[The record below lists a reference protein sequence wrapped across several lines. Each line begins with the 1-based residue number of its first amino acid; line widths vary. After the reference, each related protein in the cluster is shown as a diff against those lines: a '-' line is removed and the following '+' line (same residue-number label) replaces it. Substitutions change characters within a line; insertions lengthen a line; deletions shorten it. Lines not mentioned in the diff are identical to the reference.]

1 MMAKSLYFVVNLF
14 SSSYSLMKL
23 VVLWRMISFFLT
35 KTVIVQHCRQH
46 ACHNFVSE
54 PRGSPSVAG

>member
-1 MMAKSLYFVVNLF
+1 MMAKSLYFAVNLF

-35 KTVIVQHCRQH
+35 KIVIVQHCRQH
-46 ACHNFVSE
+46 AYRNFVSE
-54 PRGSPSVAG
+54 PRGIPSVAG